1 MELMNTSSHS
11 PSDDGN
17 TTMHIL
23 VVEDNRD
30 TREMVCE
37 LLRLLGHE
45 PKGVSNAEEALTE
58 ANRSPFDILFTDISL
73 PGMSGIDLAKSIASS
88 QPASRIV
95 FASGYQLNKE
105 DLGGLE
111 CEILLKP
118 YDLEQLQAA
127 LQPAK

>member
-1 MELMNTSSHS
+1 MMQ
-11 PSDDGN
+11 
-17 TTMHIL
+17 IL

-37 LLRLLGHE
+37 LLRLLGHN
-45 PKGVSNAEEALTE
+45 PTGASSAEEALSK
-58 ANRSPFDILFTDISL
+58 ASSNPFDVLFTDISL

-88 QPASRIV
+88 QPAAHVV
-95 FASGYQLNKE
+95 FASGHQFDKK
-105 DLGGLE
+105 DLSGLE

-127 LQPAK
+127 LRPEK

>member
-1 MELMNTSSHS
+1 MNMPSHRH
-11 PSDDGN
+11 SDGGS
-17 TTMHIL
+17 TMMHIL

-58 ANRSPFDILFTDISL
+58 TSRQAFDILFTDISL
-73 PGMSGIDLAKSIASS
+73 PGMSGIELAKSVASS
-88 QPASRIV
+88 QPAPRIV
-95 FASGYQLNKE
+95 FASGYLLDKS
-105 DLGGLE
+105 DLEGLE

-118 YDLEQLQAA
+118 YDLEQLQVA
-127 LQPAK
+127 LQPAR